1 MAIDKPPRSSTII
14 ALHGHWSRT
23 MEDCGMSARTQ
34 ADDHITN
41 DKSPDEYC
49 RRACPV
55 CGGPLLEIRQ
65 KLQCSRCHSIVE
77 TCCEGGRG

>member
-1 MAIDKPPRSSTII
+1 MP
-14 ALHGHWSRT
+14 
-23 MEDCGMSARTQ
+23 ARTQ
-34 ADDHITN
+34 AVDHNTGQETPEQ
-41 DKSPDEYC
+41 SG

-55 CGGPLLEIRQ
+55 CGGPLVEIRQ